1 MYRVRSTKKFVKSIR
16 QLERGGLKREVIEEI
31 ENVVSQLV
39 AGEKLATNYRDHQ
52 LQGELSAYREC
63 HIRGDL
69 LLIYQ
74 IRDRELI
81 LVLIDVGSHSQIFG

>member
-16 QLERGGLKREVIEEI
+16 RLERGGLKREVIEEI